1 MADEVAVDAR
11 ATEGYRQIIESKTN
25 FLRAV
30 RSGHATASSR
40 PLHAG
45 RRIVV
50 VETDIVDDEGR
61 LVARVTQSQ
70 AVL

>member
-1 MADEVAVDAR
+1 VD
-11 ATEGYRQIIESKTN
+11 T
-25 FLRAV
+25 
-30 RSGHATASSR
+30 
-40 PLHAG
+40 G

-50 VETDIVDDEGR
+50 VETDIVDDEHR